1 MKTIKRIWMF
11 IVALIA
17 TTGAWADELT
27 VFDGDDVSNNVPVY
41 GYYADNYLKCEVV
54 MPADEL
60 TAMAGGTISA
70 MKFHTYAPAS
80 AQWGAAN
87 FVVFLKEISGTILNA
102 YKGSDNAT
110 IVYEGGLDGT
120 GETMNVEFTNP
131 YVYQGGNLLI
141 GVYCTAT
148 GSYKSISFKGT
159 TVDGASVQGYSES
172 SLDAVTCNQR
182 NFIPKTTFTY
192 TPGEIDTS
200 LALSVI
206 ETEHGAIE
214 LTVGG
219 VVATKAEAGDE
230 VLITAT
236 PENDDWAVKE
246 IVAIPYIGWG
256 GAQAPRRTPEILKI
270 ELTPVEGSNNQW
282 TFEMP
287 AYPVKVKATFYY
299 ARFDIV
305 FTTTGEYTIQD
316 GYATVAVDGDDVT
329 EDIDQTGT
337 LPDVAENSTV
347 TITAEPGF
355 KLANVTASYKE
366 KPADGFNGNVIIGRL
381 GEATNNSYLPMNSLY
396 NYSYTQQIYTAEEI
410 GQAGTISAIT
420 VWLYGNDNL
429 YEMPYDIYMV
439 ETDKETFESNTDWIT
454 VAESDKVCTGT
465 VTVHNTEAEAYTF
478 KLDTPFEYS
487 GTGNLVVCFL
497 NKTGMWTSGLNGM
510 VFGANTDPVRS
521 IYFRNDNTLVD
532 PTNPTVT
539 ATSTTYARNVMQIE
553 FGDGGGSG
561 ELTVHNGSTTNGFVP
576 VYGYY
581 ADAYL
586 KSEFVMPAAELADMA
601 GSDIN
606 SMKFYA
612 QQSSVNWGAAEFQVF
627 LTEVADETIS
637 AFNGPGTVVYEGALS
652 IVDGEMNIEF
662 TTPYHYNGG
671 NLLIGFYE
679 TATGSFVT
687 STWVG
692 ETVNGAS
699 VQGYS
704 YSSLEAISATQHN
717 FIPKTTFTYS
727 GDSEPINVDLAAD
740 GSYASFTVPEG
751 IVTVVYELERLGT
764 PVEVAAGKYITYYT
778 DKDVVILDEDFELLT
793 VTAVD
798 ETTVTATP
806 IEVAAAETP
815 LLVYNSSDEKKTI
828 WIVPTEEI
836 PYTLTPDV
844 IDVAPE
850 FKGTLEEKT
859 FTAAEMS
866 AAKHFVC
873 NGETFMLVRREG
885 TIGANKCWLELSN
898 DAPQNARTIVIGTAE
913 TTGIADVNRETIT
926 NNRYYDLQGR
936 RVMQP
941 AKGLYIN
948 NGKKVMIK

>member
-1 MKTIKRIWMF
+1 MF

-299 ARFDIV
+299 ARFNIV
-305 FTTTGEYTIQD
+305 FKTTGEYTIQD

-329 EDIDQTGT
+329 EDIDQTGM
-337 LPDVAENSTV
+337 LPDVAEGATI

-355 KLANVTASYKE
+355 KVANVTALYKE
-366 KPADGFNGNVIIGRL
+366 QS
-381 GEATNNSYLPMNSLY
+381 AT
-396 NYSYTQQIYTAEEI
+396 
-410 GQAGTISAIT
+410 
-420 VWLYGNDNL
+420 
-429 YEMPYDIYMV
+429 
-439 ETDKETFESNTDWIT
+439 
-454 VAESDKVCTGT
+454 
-465 VTVHNTEAEAYTF
+465 
-478 KLDTPFEYS
+478 
-487 GTGNLVVCFL
+487 
-497 NKTGMWTSGLNGM
+497 
-510 VFGANTDPVRS
+510 GA
-521 IYFRNDNTLVD
+521 
-532 PTNPTVT
+532 
-539 ATSTTYARNVMQIE
+539 
-553 FGDGGGSG
+553 SG
-561 ELTVHNGSTTNGFVP
+561 ELTVHDGSVTSSYVP
-576 VYGYY
+576 VYGLW
-581 ADAYL
+581 ADDYL
-586 KSEFVMPAAELADMA
+586 KHEIVMPAADLADMA
-601 GSDIN
+601 GSNIN
-606 SMKFYA
+606 SMKFYLS
-612 QQSSVNWGAAEFQVF
+612 QSAEQAWTSTFQVF
-627 LTEVADETIS
+627 LKEVAETEIS
-637 AFNGPGTVVYEGALS
+637 EYYGTAGATVVYEGTLDATGS
-652 IVDGEMNIEF
+652 EMEITF
-662 TTPYHYNGG
+662 TTPYQYNGG
-671 NLLIGFYE
+671 NLLIGIYGITKGIYSSAYFIGE
-679 TATGSFVT
+679 TATGASISGYSSV
-687 STWVG
+687 SLDAA
-692 ETVNGAS
+692 TVN
-699 VQGYS
+699 QR
-704 YSSLEAISATQHN
+704 N
-717 FIPKTTFTYS
+717 FLPKTTFTYS
-727 GDSEPINVDLAAD
+727 GGAGGEEEIQVGDGDKTDNYLPTYNLYNYSLTQQIYTASEIGTSGAINSIAYYCTSNATPRNLDIYLVHTSKDAFDSTTDWIPVSKRNKVFSGTVDFVQDEWTTITFDTPFIYNGTDNLCVVVDDNTGTWHSSMHFKTYDAANQSIVVYHDDINYEISSTSSYTGYFKAWKNQMILDISPVTTLDVDLAAD
-740 GSYASFTVPEG
+740 GTSASFTVPEG
-751 IVTVVYELERLGT
+751 VVTVNYELERLGT

-778 DKDVVILDEDFELLT
+778 DKDVVIFDEDFELLT

-798 ETTVTATP
+798 ATTVIATP

-815 LLVYNSSDEKKTI
+815 LLVYNSSDKDKKV
-828 WIVPTEEI
+828 WIVPTEET
-836 PYTLTPDV
+836 PDNLTPDV

-898 DAPQNARTIVIGTAE
+898 NAPQNARTIVIGTAE
-913 TTGIADVNRETIT
+913 ATGIADMNRETIT

-948 NGKKVMIK
+948 NGKKVMVK